1 MACIGAKL
9 GRPDNL
15 VVGVVGDYSFEFLM
29 EEIAVAVQHQVPY
42 VLVMLNNGYMSLIRQ
57 PEKYNDARVPALV
70 EIIVEREVDAAM
82 GTSID
87 NINEYE
93 PIEEG
98 DRDLSPHY
106 ADNIP
111 ERD

>member
-1 MACIGAKL
+1 
-9 GRPDNL
+9 
-15 VVGVVGDYSFEFLM
+15 
-29 EEIAVAVQHQVPY
+29 
-42 VLVMLNNGYMSLIRQ
+42 
-57 PEKYNDARVPALV
+57 
-70 EIIVEREVDAAM
+70 M
-82 GTSID
+82 GKSID

-98 DRDLSPHY
+98 EGELAPL

>member
-1 MACIGAKL
+1 
-9 GRPDNL
+9 
-15 VVGVVGDYSFEFLM
+15 
-29 EEIAVAVQHQVPY
+29 
-42 VLVMLNNGYMSLIRQ
+42 
-57 PEKYNDARVPALV
+57 
-70 EIIVEREVDAAM
+70 M
-82 GTSID
+82 GKSID

-98 DRDLSPHY
+98 AQELVQF

>member
-1 MACIGAKL
+1 
-9 GRPDNL
+9 
-15 VVGVVGDYSFEFLM
+15 
-29 EEIAVAVQHQVPY
+29 
-42 VLVMLNNGYMSLIRQ
+42 
-57 PEKYNDARVPALV
+57 
-70 EIIVEREVDAAM
+70 M
-82 GTSID
+82 GKSID

-98 DRDLSPHY
+98 ERDWASEF